1 MNHPALARSASR
13 SPYWSR
19 SATRFRCT
27 LAAFAL
33 ASLPVMFPTPHPLGE
48 EVPDLGPL
56 PQRLTIEV
64 ETVRQLVEQQFP
76 QWSHLTVAPVRSQ
89 GWDNFTFHLG
99 DEMAIRL
106 PSAEEYA
113 LAVEKEHRWLPEMA
127 TQVPVPIPLP
137 LGLGQP
143 GSGYPFRWSIYKW
156 LPGEAAERGL
166 VTDPLGLA
174 EDLTNFLDALRGLD
188 ASGGPQPGVHNWF
201 RGATLRTY
209 DASARGALTELG
221 GLLDPVLASAAWDH
235 ALAARW
241 DGVDVWF
248 HGDFAPGNLLLDTGR
263 LTAVIDFG
271 TCGVGDP
278 SCDLAIAWTLL
289 SPDGR
294 QTLRDGLGVDA
305 PTWSRGRGWAL
316 WKSLVQL
323 AGSVEDDDAG
333 SAADALL
340 TIEPILE
347 DYCASR

>member
-1 MNHPALARSASR
+1 MS
-13 SPYWSR
+13 
-19 SATRFRCT
+19 
-27 LAAFAL
+27 
-33 ASLPVMFPTPHPLGE
+33 PTPHPISE
-48 EVPDLGPL
+48 EVPDLGPV
-56 PQRLTIEV
+56 PHRLTIEV

-76 QWSHLTVAPVRSQ
+76 QWSHLTIAPVRNQ
-89 GWDNFTFHLG
+89 GWDNFTFQLG

-113 LAVEKEHRWLPEMA
+113 LAVEKEHRWLPEIA

-143 GSGYPFRWSIYKW
+143 GSGYPFRWSIYTW
-156 LPGEAAERGL
+156 LPGEAAEPGS
-166 VTDPLGLA
+166 VTDPVGLA
-174 EDLTNFLDALRGLD
+174 EDVSDFLGALRGLD

-209 DASARGALTELG
+209 DASTRSALTELG
-221 GLLDPVLASAAWDH
+221 GHLDPALARAAWED

-248 HGDFAPGNLLLDTGR
+248 HGDFAPANLLLDRGR
-263 LTAVIDFG
+263 LNAVIDFG

-289 SPDGR
+289 TPDGR
-294 QTLRDGLGVDA
+294 QILRDRLSVDA

-323 AGSVEDDDAG
+323 AGAVEDEDDA
-333 SAADALL
+333 SVADALL
-340 TIEPILE
+340 TIEPIIE
-347 DYCASR
+347 DYRANR